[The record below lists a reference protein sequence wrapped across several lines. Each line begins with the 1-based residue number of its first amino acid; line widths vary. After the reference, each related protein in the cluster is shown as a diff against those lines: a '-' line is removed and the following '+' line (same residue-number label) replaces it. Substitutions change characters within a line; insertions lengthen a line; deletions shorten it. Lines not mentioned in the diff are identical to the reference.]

1 MWLHNL
7 LFYNHLSIL
16 AIANIIFNQ
25 DSVRYIDFL
34 FTLLLGTSIALQGKN
49 AQNLFVFFS
58 FISNINFIL
67 NCVKYFSTCEKIQ
80 NKKNF

>member
-34 FTLLLGTSIALQGKN
+34 FTLLLGTSIALRGKM
-49 AQNLFVFFS
+49 LKIYLFS
-58 FISNINFIL
+58 FLSFSNINFIL
-67 NCVKYFSTCEKIQ
+67 NYVKYFSTYEKIQ
-80 NKKNF
+80 NKKKV